1 MGILDIGDF
10 IRHQLQDL
18 DGKPA
23 YLGDFWLKSILHR

>member
-1 MGILDIGDF
+1 MGIFGIGDF
-10 IRHQLQDL
+10 IRHQVEES